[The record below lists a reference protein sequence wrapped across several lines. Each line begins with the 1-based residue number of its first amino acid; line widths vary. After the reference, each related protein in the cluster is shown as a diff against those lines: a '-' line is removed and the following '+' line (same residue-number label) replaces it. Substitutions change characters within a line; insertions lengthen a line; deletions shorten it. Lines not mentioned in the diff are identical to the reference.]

1 MELQVRDYS
10 GDLWFQALKL
20 DNLSVSPRSEPQT
33 SKDTYRNPFSVFS
46 SAQVG
51 PLDSSSS
58 SFSSTDLLRQTRKAI
73 SNFLIDLIANFRLQP
88 LERKHRQLGGDP
100 PARHSAVQHGR
111 MKAACG
117 TAAPQQ
123 HAQQVF
129 AFSQQLISEPA
140 NSEQRPASS
149 KHNEQQHSASSCS
162 AVCSCNERQADAAQH
177 MKQMA
182 RPGFDSSAS
191 SFHGS
196 RGRQL
201 SRIQCKNQGSSSG
214 PQHRAKARYLCFETR
229 D

>member
-1 MELQVRDYS
+1 MQHA
-10 GDLWFQALKL
+10 LWFQALKL
-20 DNLSVSPRSEPQT
+20 NNLSVSSTSEPQT

-140 NSEQRPASS
+140 NSEQRPASGLRARG
-149 KHNEQQHSASSCS
+149 ASSYLS
-162 AVCSCNERQADAAQH
+162 A
-177 MKQMA
+177 A
-182 RPGFDSSAS
+182 RSQRIKTLEFPDTFDFTAHLTS
-191 SFHGS
+191 
-196 RGRQL
+196 QY
-201 SRIQCKNQGSSSG
+201 
-214 PQHRAKARYLCFETR
+214 HRSTPI
-229 D
+229 

>member
-1 MELQVRDYS
+1 MS
-10 GDLWFQALKL
+10 
-20 DNLSVSPRSEPQT
+20 STSEPQT

-162 AVCSCNERQADAAQH
+162 AVCSCNERQAE
-177 MKQMA
+177 
-182 RPGFDSSAS
+182 GFRCA
-191 SFHGS
+191 
-196 RGRQL
+196 QL
-201 SRIQCKNQGSSSG
+201 STNAEFHSC
-214 PQHRAKARYLCFETR
+214 ARWHTDGYLQSTTRLNVHNFER
-229 D
+229 PELRHLLCSRHARQS